1 MLELAG
7 WRDSFLQGVPADQ
20 REGLIVGRVTQEQKI
35 AFMTV
40 TERGEFLCSTSGKM
54 RHEATS
60 RDHLPAVGDWCLIRV
75 GSEINNISEEGIS
88 GQIVRLLPRKTLLAR
103 SLPTGEKQ
111 ILSSNVDYAFIL
123 TALNSNYNER
133 RMERYLSLV
142 RGTGVTPVMLLSKAD
157 LVENP
162 DECVEDVQRLAPG
175 VAVHAISSLNHYG
188 FDVFKNY
195 LKPGITGVMLGSSGV
210 GKSTLIN
217 HLADDD
223 IQDMMEAREF
233 DDKGRHCTT
242 FRNLILLPEPYRGVS
257 VIDTPGMRALGL
269 GEAEE
274 GLVSTF
280 EDVEALT
287 LKCKF
292 TNCTHEDEPGCKVR
306 EAIEAGELEADRWH
320 SYEKLHKEIAAQQ
333 AKQHA
338 IDQRKERQRAKGMKQ
353 KYNEKKGRR

>member
-7 WRDSFLQGVPADQ
+7 WSEHYLQGIPEDQ
-20 REGLIVGRVTQEQKI
+20 RSGLIVGRVTQEQKI
-35 AFMTV
+35 AYMTV
-40 TERGEFLCSTSGKM
+40 TERGEFLCSLAGKI
-54 RHEATS
+54 RHDATG
-60 RDHLPAVGDWCLIRV
+60 RDDFPAVGDWCLIRIGSNAQNV
-75 GSEINNISEEGIS
+75 GEEGIG
-88 GQIVRLLPRKTLLAR
+88 GQIVRILPRKTLLAR

-111 ILSSNVDYAFIL
+111 ILASNVDYAFLL

-142 RGTGVTPVMLLSKAD
+142 RGSGGVTPILLLSKAD

-162 DECVEDVQRLAPG
+162 EECVEDVQRIAPG
-175 VAVHAISSLNHYG
+175 VAVHAISSINHYG
-188 FDVFKNY
+188 FDIFKNY
-195 LKPGITGVMLGSSGV
+195 LKAGVTGVMLGSSGV

-242 FRNLILLPEPYRGVS
+242 FRNLIVLPEPYPGAS

-287 LKCKF
+287 LKCRF
-292 TNCTHEDEPGCKVR
+292 TNCAHENEPGCRVR
-306 EAIEAGELEADRWH
+306 QAIENGELEADRWL
-320 SYEKLHKEIAAQQ
+320 SYQKLQKEIYAQQ
-333 AKQHA
+333 RKQHD
-338 IDQRKERQRAKGMKQ
+338 IDQRKERNRAKGMKQ
-353 KYNEKKGRR
+353 KYNKKKRR

>member
-7 WRDSFLQGVPADQ
+7 WRDDYLQSIPDDQ
-20 REGLIVGRVTQEQKI
+20 RAGLIVGRITQEQKI
-35 AFMTV
+35 AFMAV
-40 TERGEFLCSTSGKM
+40 TERGEFLCSVSGKM
-54 RHEATS
+54 RHDAS
-60 RDHLPAVGDWCLIRV
+60 GRDDLPAVGDWCLIRA
-75 GSEINNISEEGIS
+75 GSDINNVSEEGIG
-88 GQIVRLLPRKTLLAR
+88 GQIVRLLPRKALLAR

-111 ILSSNVDYAFIL
+111 ILASNVDYAFLL

-142 RGTGVTPVMLLSKAD
+142 RGTSVTPVLLLSKAD

-162 DECVEDVQRLAPG
+162 EECVEDVQRIAPG
-175 VAVHAISSLNHYG
+175 VAVHAISSINHYG
-188 FDVFKNY
+188 FDIFKHY
-195 LKPGITGVMLGSSGV
+195 LKPGVTGVMLGSSGV

-217 HLADDD
+217 HLADAD

-274 GLVSTF
+274 GLISTF

-287 LKCKF
+287 LRCRF
-292 TNCTHEDEPGCKVR
+292 TNCTHVDEPGCKVR
-306 EAIEAGELEADRWH
+306 EAIEKGELERDRWL
-320 SYEKLHKEIAAQQ
+320 SYDKLQKEIQAQQ
-333 AKQHA
+333 RKQHA
-338 IDQRKERQRAKGMKQ
+338 IDQRKERQRAKGMKER
-353 KYNEKKGRR
+353 YNDKKQR